1 MRIATVSRLLR
12 VNHRL
17 PTLAGGLLTSFALGG
32 LALLPT
38 APAGAAP
45 GPVRPLAGTA
55 SSLSPA
61 TLQAVLSDIPLSSLN
76 ESELAKLLAQQPGL
90 STLPSGPL
98 IESLTSSIEAL
109 AGAGKTLG
117 DLSDPSGLLGGVET
131 SLGGLLSPLE
141 LLTLLKGSSLSSVL
155 TSGLG
160 TLTPTEM
167 LAGLLGGAAQ
177 PEEMIGALLASV
189 NQQALGE
196 LLGSPLTGAPFVKG
210 TVGDLATQLG
220 MTTEGFAGLLG
231 MTTGQLPASTLA
243 LTAPLSNGRL
253 LGVLNGAGGL
263 ALAVLTPPTEGAG
276 GTGGGSSG
284 GGGEGGAGGTSGS
297 GSGGGSTPAS
307 TTLNLTTLTS
317 VSAAPS
323 AVPPS
328 FSSRKGHLRILSR
341 WVNGNHL
348 TLLLEVPSAG
358 SLVVRGFHLLTHT
371 ARVTHAG
378 GLLERVRFTPL
389 GIASLRRHH
398 HHHLRVRVLVMFFP
412 KRGPYSSAST
422 AIRPR

>member
-1 MRIATVSRLLR
+1 MRMITISRLLR

-17 PTLAGGLLTSFALGG
+17 PALGGALLTSLALGG

-38 APAGAAP
+38 APAGAVP

-61 TLQAVLSDIPLSSLN
+61 TLQAILSDTPLSSLN
-76 ESELAKLLAQQPGL
+76 ASELAELLAQQPGL

-98 IESLTSSIEAL
+98 IESLTSSIESL
-109 AGAGKTLG
+109 AGGGKTLG
-117 DLSDPSGLLGGVET
+117 DLADPSELLGGVEA

-141 LLTLLKGSSLSSVL
+141 LLTLLEGNSLSSVL

-160 TLTPTEM
+160 TLTPAEM

-177 PEEMIGALLASV
+177 PEEMIGELLASV
-189 NQQALGE
+189 DQQALGE
-196 LLGSPLTGAPFVKG
+196 LLGSTLTGAPFVKG

-220 MTTEGFAGLLG
+220 MTAEGFAGSLG

-263 ALAVLTPPTEGAG
+263 ALAVLTPPSEGEG
-276 GTGGGSSG
+276 GTGGGS
-284 GGGEGGAGGTSGS
+284 GGEGGAGGTSGS
-297 GSGGGSTPAS
+297 GPGSSSGSGSPPTN

-317 VSAAPS
+317 VNNAPGTS
-323 AVPPS
+323 PPS
-328 FSSRKGHLRILSR
+328 ISAQRRHLRILSR
-341 WVNGNHL
+341 WINGNHV

-358 SLVVRGFHLLTHT
+358 SLVVRGFHLRTRR

-378 GLLERVRFTPL
+378 GLLERVHFTRL
-389 GIASLRRHH
+389 GIAALRRHRH
-398 HHHLRVRVLVMFFP
+398 HPRVRVLVMFFP
-412 KRGPYSSAST
+412 KTGPYSSANT
-422 AIRPR
+422 AMRPR